1 MQRVALWVMAVFLAT
16 LLSPP
21 AAPAQ
26 GPTPEVARAMLRLD
40 PPRDPGVASPGV
52 MASSAA
58 SIRPP
63 EPGRDHT
70 VTGLLIGAGL
80 GFVGAWA
87 FYDTI
92 CEAVD
97 NRCATSRLWYLIPG
111 TAVVGGLGA
120 LVGALAS

>member
-52 MASSAA
+52 MAYSAA
-58 SIRPP
+58 SIRPA

-97 NRCATSRLWYLIPG
+97 NKCSPSRPRYLVTG
-111 TAVVGGLGA
+111 TALGA
-120 LVGALAS
+120 GIGALFGALTS